1 MKTLLLIGIGAGA
14 PEHLTLQ
21 AVAALRR
28 ADVFLLLDKG
38 PAKAQLLASR
48 QALLAAHV
56 PQGTY
61 RLAEAQH
68 PQREVKADYRASVDE
83 LNAGKQAL
91 LEQLLREQVN
101 DGETAALLVWGD
113 PALYDSSLR
122 IAQAIAEAG
131 RIALVYEVIPGI
143 TSVQALAAAH
153 RIALNEI
160 AGSVLLTTGRRLALG
175 LPAGAESI
183 VVMLD
188 AQDSFLCLKAP
199 GLHIFWGAYLGLPQQ
214 ALVAGPLTKVGRGIA
229 ETRRALREQHGW
241 IMDTYLLRKP
251 QA

>member
-21 AVAALRR
+21 AVEALRR

-56 PQGTY
+56 PPGTY
-61 RLAEAQH
+61 RLAEALH
-68 PQREVKADYRASVDE
+68 PQREPKADYRASVAE

-101 DGETAALLVWGD
+101 EGETAALLVWGD

-122 IAQAIAEAG
+122 IAQCIAEAG
-131 RIALVYEVIPGI
+131 RVALDYQVIPGI

-153 RIALNEI
+153 RVALNEI
-160 AGSVLLTTGRRLALG
+160 AGSVVLTTGRRLALG
-175 LPAGAESI
+175 LPADAESI
-183 VVMLD
+183 VVLLD
-188 AQDSFLCLKAP
+188 AHNSFLSLNTP

-214 ALVAGPLTKVGRGIA
+214 ALIAGPLADVGPRIA
-229 ETRRALREQHGW
+229 RERRALRERHGW
-241 IMDTYLLRKP
+241 IMDTYLLRRVR
-251 QA
+251 A